1 MIYKSFLLEENI
13 NNLKNKVILFY
24 GENLGLK
31 NDFKKVLKH
40 KNRENEVISF
50 NQEQIIKNSNA
61 LLNEVSNISLFEK
74 KKIFFIN
81 DASDKI
87 LEILKDVIKDFDDQ
101 EIYLFSNLLDKRS
114 KLRNFF
120 EKEKLCG
127 IVPCYVD
134 NEIALKKVIMRRLNG
149 FEGLTA
155 LNINLILKHV
165 GFDRAK
171 LNNELDK
178 IIVYFDKKKII
189 TEKLNELL
197 DPISNDDYNL
207 LRDTALAG
215 NKNKT
220 NDLLSETYFETDKN
234 IFYLNI
240 INQRLNRLWEINKAE
255 KGKNLD
261 EKINNLKPPI
271 FWKDKINFVNQTKI
285 WNNKKIKA
293 ILEKTYNIEK
303 KIKSNSVIN
312 KNILLKKLILDIC
325 ECANS

>member
-1 MIYKSFLLEENI
+1 MIYKSFLVEENI

-31 NDFKKVLKH
+31 NEFKKLLKH
-40 KNRENEVISF
+40 KNRGNEIISF
-50 NQEQIIKNSNA
+50 TQEQIVKNSNTF
-61 LLNEVSNISLFEK
+61 LTEVSNISLFDK
-74 KKIFFIN
+74 KKIFFIY

-87 LEILKDVIKDFDDQ
+87 LEILKNVIKDFDDQ
-101 EIYLFSNLLDKRS
+101 EIYLFSNSLDKRS

-120 EKEKLCG
+120 ENEKLCG
-127 IVPCYVD
+127 IVPCYID
-134 NEIALKKVIMRRLNG
+134 NETALKKVIMRRLNG

-155 LNINLILKHV
+155 LNINLILQHV
-165 GFDRAK
+165 GFDRTK

-178 IIVYFDKKKII
+178 ILVCFDEKKII
-189 TEKLNELL
+189 TEKLSELL

-207 LRDTALAG
+207 LRDNALAG

-240 INQRLNRLWEINKAE
+240 INQRLFRIWEINNTE

-261 EKINNLKPPI
+261 EKMNNLKPPI
-271 FWKDKINFVNQTKI
+271 FWKDKNNFINQTKI
-285 WNNKKIKA
+285 WNNKKIKT
-293 ILEKTYNIEK
+293 ILEETYNIEK
-303 KIKSNSVIN
+303 KLKSNSIIN
-312 KNILLKKLILDIC
+312 KNILVKKLILDIC

>member
-1 MIYKSFLLEENI
+1 M
-13 NNLKNKVILFY
+13 
-24 GENLGLK
+24 
-31 NDFKKVLKH
+31 
-40 KNRENEVISF
+40 
-50 NQEQIIKNSNA
+50 
-61 LLNEVSNISLFEK
+61 
-74 KKIFFIN
+74 
-81 DASDKI
+81 
-87 LEILKDVIKDFDDQ
+87 
-101 EIYLFSNLLDKRS
+101 
-114 KLRNFF
+114 
-120 EKEKLCG
+120 
-127 IVPCYVD
+127 
-134 NEIALKKVIMRRLNG
+134 
-149 FEGLTA
+149 T
-155 LNINLILKHV
+155 
-165 GFDRAK
+165 
-171 LNNELDK
+171 
-178 IIVYFDKKKII
+178 KKKII

-303 KIKSNSVIN
+303 KIKSNSAIN
-312 KNILLKKLILDIC
+312 KNILVKKLILDIC